1 MVSYVVKKSLNNN
14 VVIAVKD
21 KYEFIIVGKGI
32 GFNAK
37 TGSHVPENKIENVF
51 IKQSL
56 GESKFDTVLNKVDSK
71 IVGICEE
78 IIFLCENELGKKLN
92 EAIHT
97 SLPDHIDFAFTRIK
111 KGIKIENPFLNE
123 IMVLYPKE
131 YRLEEKA
138 LIMINENLSTK
149 LPRDE
154 IGFISMH
161 INAAIERKNVND
173 TVEYMR
179 KIGEVM
185 KFISVILK
193 KDIDKSS
200 LSYERTVTHINFVL
214 ERIKQK
220 KTIKN
225 LLLDSI
231 KEQLYNEYGLAIK
244 VAIKL
249 ENLFSV
255 SVPEDEIGYIAMHLK
270 RLREL

>member
-1 MVSYVVKKSLNNN
+1 MVSYVVKKALNNN

-37 TGSHVPENKIENVF
+37 KGSRIPENKIENVF

-56 GESKFDTVLNKVDSK
+56 GESKFDIVLKKIDSK

-78 IIFLCENELGKKLN
+78 IIFLCENELGIKLN

-123 IMVLYPKE
+123 IVALYPKE
-131 YRLEEKA
+131 YKLAEKA
-138 LIMINENLSTK
+138 LDMINKNFTTK
-149 LPRDE
+149 LPKDE

-161 INAAIERKNVND
+161 INAAIERKDVND

-179 KIGEVM
+179 KIGKVM
-185 KFISVILK
+185 EFISSALN

-200 LSYERTVTHINFVL
+200 LAYERTVTHINFVL
-214 ERIKQK
+214 DRIKKK

-231 KEQLYNEYGLAIK
+231 KKQLYNEYDLAIK

-270 RLREL
+270 RLKEL